1 MKKTHEG
8 KKTFPYLDFDLFRQK
23 NEHNS
28 VILHATDLG
37 KVSKFSSGPI
47 LSRSNNK
54 EGFGVQ
60 LAIFSSFPTKTVK
73 YSYKNVIFPLQLFF
87 VTPNL
92 LFCIRS

>member
-1 MKKTHEG
+1 MKSINKIWKMKKTYEG

-54 EGFGVQ
+54 EVIGDKN
-60 LAIFSSFPTKTVK
+60 SFDREKMT
-73 YSYKNVIFPLQLFF
+73 FL
-87 VTPNL
+87 
-92 LFCIRS
+92 